1 MVVGAWPYTGG
12 METTPSHVI
21 AITGARG
28 KTCVACMLRTI
39 LDGDEAYVNRIGD
52 AVVLTPKKSD
62 MLASMLAAADLF
74 TDDFMEGVED
84 LPLQER
90 GAAL

>member
-1 MVVGAWPYTGG
+1 MMTAKLIANGG
-12 METTPSHVI
+12 SQAVRLPKSCRF
-21 AITGARG
+21 G
-28 KTCVACMLRTI
+28 
-39 LDGDEAYVNRIGD
+39 GDEVYVNRIGD